1 MKYQESET
9 MELKASTAQLSRALE
24 AICAFA
30 NTRLG
35 TVYFGIENDG
45 TVAGLD
51 VSDRKIRKI
60 TTDILSQIE
69 PRLFQYLG

>member
-9 MELKASTAQLSRALE
+9 IELKASTAQLSTALE

-45 TVAGLD
+45 TVAGLGHA
-51 VSDRKIRKI
+51 S
-60 TTDILSQIE
+60 SS
-69 PRLFQYLG
+69 YLALIVFLISCT